1 MFPRRGEE
9 GTGLVDVLVGF
20 FIFALLGVTT
30 IAALTRVSHVTLAVQ
45 SDNQAAVLAHR
56 LLAKANADGCGM
68 ATGYSLAIATAP
80 TQSQDQSQTQD
91 SDAPSQDQD
100 AQSTQPY
107 SGCTWGS
114 NKVYSLADVLPGAA
128 SPNAKSPGAS
138 CSPAPSTDGSPLSQG
153 ACYQVGTTTDVA
165 ALTFSWAWSQAN
177 AAPSSCSGTPTMTT
191 PPDEVIATATVWWP
205 NISAG
210 GWHSFELTSIEAV
223 PPVVQSAWNTGG
235 LGGIAVPATVGS
247 PVSLSPVSTQWPGPI
262 ITTASATNP
271 ASATGCA
278 WFPYVPAAPLGTYSA
293 TVGSVNYSVPAVSAG
308 SWSGVSP

>member
-1 MFPRRGEE
+1 MLPRRGEE

-80 TQSQDQSQTQD
+80 TQSQSQSQD
-91 SDAPSQDQD
+91 SNAQIQNQD

-114 NKVYSLADVLPGAA
+114 NQVVSLADVLPGAA
-128 SPNAKSPGAS
+128 NPNAPSPGAS
-138 CSPAPSTDGSPLSQG
+138 CSPAPTPGGNPISQG
-153 ACYQVGTTTDVA
+153 ACYQVGTTTDIA
-165 ALTFSWAWSQAN
+165 ALSFSWAWSQAN
-177 AAPSSCSGTPTMTT
+177 AAPSSCSGTPAMTT

-223 PPVVQSAWNTGG
+223 PPVVQSAWNIGG
-235 LGGIAVPATVGS
+235 LGGIAVQATAGS
-247 PVSLSPVSTQWPGPI
+247 PVSLSPVSVQWPGPI
-262 ITTASATNP
+262 ITTASA
-271 ASATGCA
+271 AGCA
-278 WFPYVPAAPLGTYSA
+278 WFPYVPAAPSGTYSA
-293 TVGSVNYSVPAVSAG
+293 TANGAPAPVPVVSAG
-308 SWSGVSP
+308 NWVSP